1 MMGEVR
7 EYMRYPRVMSDSSSA
22 ATLSA
27 APARWTPLYATTVIL
42 GACLLFLIQPLIAKI
57 ILPWFGGT
65 SAVWSAALVFFQA
78 CVLGGYTYAHWLTTR
93 ISPPRQSLIHA
104 ALLLA
109 SCAMMPVLP
118 AESLRPEGTE
128 NPSLQILLLLT
139 VTVGL
144 PAVMLSST
152 SPLLQVWYMRRTGS
166 EPPYWL
172 FALSNAGSLLAL
184 LSFPLALE
192 PAFTS
197 HALAM
202 GWSALFIVFAA
213 LCVGAAYLN
222 SNQPALVAGPFSALE
237 GDANAQAAE
246 SAPTVARMLMWLLLS
261 ASASGLLVT
270 VSANLSTNV
279 APIPLLWVVPLA
291 LYLLTFILAFG
302 HHRLYQP
309 TWFFPLVALAVGCL
323 AYLYMQRLEN
333 LPIQFVVPAYLASLF
348 IVCMA
353 CHGELVLRRPAGRY
367 LTRYYL
373 LISLGGVLGGAFV
386 GLIAPV
392 IFATY
397 LEFPLLLVVI
407 AELYVVMQ
415 WHRRGSRRT
424 LWLVRTTMVVG
435 VIALVGLLM
444 LSEIETRQ
452 SSLLVQR
459 NFYGVLSVQDDPIKY
474 SLARRY
480 LIHGTISHGYQYLHD
495 NYRLRPA
502 SYFSPHSGVGLALT
516 ALQSQGPVRMGVVG
530 LGVGVMSG
538 YVRPEDYVRLY
549 EINPDVLKIADEYF
563 TFLPTAR
570 QKSKQ
575 VEVLLGDARLTLE
588 GQPPQD
594 FDLLAIDAFSSDAIP
609 THLLTNEAFELYF
622 KHLGPDGVLA
632 VHISN
637 RFVDL
642 VPVCARGA
650 EHVDRPARVIR
661 SVSDGT
667 YDTSVWVLITANEEL
682 LARPEF
688 QGSNSYAAR
697 ANHSFKGWT
706 DQYSS
711 LWPVLNI
718 RGTAQASVLNAGIE
732 EVVVN

>member
-1 MMGEVR
+1 M
-7 EYMRYPRVMSDSSSA
+7 
-22 ATLSA
+22 LSA
-27 APARWTPLYATTVIL
+27 APARRTSLYATTVIL

-93 ISPPRQSLIHA
+93 ISPRRQSLIHA
-104 ALLLA
+104 ALLIA
-109 SCAMMPVLP
+109 SCVMMPILP
-118 AESLRPEGTE
+118 AETLRPEGTE
-128 NPSLQILLLLT
+128 DPALQILLLLT

-197 HALAM
+197 YALAL

-213 LCVGAAYLN
+213 LCLGAAYLN
-222 SNQPALVAGPFSALE
+222 SKQPAFAAGTQSMTE
-237 GDANAQAAE
+237 GDASTHAAE
-246 SAPTVARMLMWLLLS
+246 PAPSVGNMVMWLLLS

-270 VSANLSTNV
+270 VSASLSTNV

-302 HHRLYQP
+302 HYRFYQP
-309 TWFFPLVALAVGCL
+309 TRFFPLVTLAVGCL
-323 AYLYMQRLEN
+323 AFLYTQRLAN
-333 LPIQFVVPAYLASLF
+333 WPIQFVIPAYLVSLF
-348 IVCMA
+348 IICMA

-367 LTRYYL
+367 LTRFYL

-386 GLIAPV
+386 GLIAPNV
-392 IFATY
+392 FDTH

-407 AELYVVMQ
+407 AEMYVLMQ

-424 LWLVRTTMVVG
+424 LWLVRAAMVVG
-435 VIALVGLLM
+435 VVALVGYLM
-444 LSEIETRQ
+444 LSEIDMRR

-459 NFYGVLSVQDDPIKY
+459 NFYGVLSVQDDPIQY
-474 SLARRY
+474 ALARRY
-480 LIHGTISHGYQYLHD
+480 LIHGTISHGYQYLD
-495 NYRLRPA
+495 DDYRLVPA
-502 SYFSPHSGVGLALT
+502 SYFSQRSGVGLALT

-538 YVRPEDYVRLY
+538 YVRPEDYVQLY
-549 EINPDVLKIADEYF
+549 EINPDVVKIADEYF

-575 VEVLLGDARLTLE
+575 LDVLLGDARLTLE
-588 GQPPQD
+588 RQPPQD

-609 THLLTNEAFELYF
+609 THLLTKEAFELYF
-622 KHLGPDGVLA
+622 RHLKPDGVLA

-642 VPVCARGA
+642 VPVCARAA
-650 EHVDRPARVIR
+650 EHVSRPARVVR

-667 YDTSVWVLITANEEL
+667 YDTSIWVLVTANQAL

-688 QGSNSYAAR
+688 QGSHTYVAR
-697 ANHSFKGWT
+697 AADSFKGWT

-718 RGTAQASVLNAGIE
+718 RGTAHASAPDLTVIE

>member
-1 MMGEVR
+1 
-7 EYMRYPRVMSDSSSA
+7 MRYPRAMSDLSSA

-27 APARWTPLYATTVIL
+27 APARWTPLYAATVIL

-128 NPSLQILLLLT
+128 DPSLQILLLLT

-197 HALAM
+197 HALAI
-202 GWSALFIVFAA
+202 GWSALFVLFAVMC
-213 LCVGAAYLN
+213 LGTAYLN
-222 SNQPALVAGPFSALE
+222 GKQQAFVAGTRPASE
-237 GDANAQAAE
+237 GDARAQGE
-246 SAPTVARMLMWLLLS
+246 EPAPTGGRMLLWLLLS

-270 VSANLSTNV
+270 VSASLSSNV

-302 HHRLYQP
+302 HHRLYRP

-323 AYLYMQRLEN
+323 AYLYTQRLAN
-333 LPIQFVVPAYLASLF
+333 WPIQFVIPAYLASLF
-348 IVCMA
+348 IICMA

-367 LTRYYL
+367 LTRFYL

-386 GLIAPV
+386 GLIAPNV
-392 IFATY
+392 FATY
-397 LEFPLLLVVI
+397 IEFPVLLVVI
-407 AELYVVMQ
+407 AELYVLMQ
-415 WHRRGSRRT
+415 WNRRGSRRT
-424 LWLVRTTMVVG
+424 LWLVRTAMVIG
-435 VIALVGLLM
+435 VVALLGYLM
-444 LSEIETRQ
+444 LSEIDTRR

-459 NFYGVLSVQDDPIKY
+459 NFYGVLSVQDDPIQDA
-474 SLARRY
+474 LARRY

-495 NYRLRPA
+495 DYRLLPA
-502 SYFSPHSGVGLALT
+502 SYFSQHSGVGLALT

-538 YVRPEDYVRLY
+538 YVRPDDYVRLY
-549 EINPDVLKIADEYF
+549 EINPDVVKIADEYF

-570 QKSKQ
+570 QKSDQ
-575 VEVLLGDARLTLE
+575 LDVLLGDARLTLE
-588 GQPPQD
+588 RQPPQN

-622 KHLGPDGVLA
+622 KHLKPNGVLA

-642 VPVCARGA
+642 VPVCARAA
-650 EHVDRPARVIR
+650 EHVNRPARVIR
-661 SVSDGT
+661 STSDGT
-667 YDTSVWVLITANEEL
+667 YDTSIWVLITANREL
-682 LARPEF
+682 MARPEF
-688 QGSNSYAAR
+688 QGSNTYMAR
-697 ANHSFKGWT
+697 AAHSFKGWT

-718 RGTAQASVLNAGIE
+718 RGSAHASVLNAGIE